1 MKLAKNHILCS
12 LVVAI
17 LAKSAQCEEMDN
29 ASAEEESDGPEEVE
43 EPVTQ
48 LKRKPV
54 SYHAYKVLEVTPETT
69 EQVTVLKAL
78 EGHPDAPGF
87 EFWKG
92 PHLVNE
98 TCSLS
103 VSPNLVEVMQAYLDM
118 KEIRHKVVV
127 DDLQE
132 LIEKERREYEAGYDE
147 ELAFR
152 DPVASQYS
160 HTNYNNLH
168 QGPIRIVILLT

>member
-1 MKLAKNHILCS
+1 MKLAKNHILCF
-12 LVVAI
+12 LVVAVF
-17 LAKSAQCEEMDN
+17 AKSAQCETMDN
-29 ASAEEESDGPEEVE
+29 ASAEEESDGPEEAD

-48 LKRKPV
+48 KRKPV
-54 SYHAYKVLEVTPETT
+54 SYHAYKVLEVVPETT

-78 EGHPDAPGF
+78 EGHSDAPGF
-87 EFWKG
+87 EFWKA

-127 DDLQE
+127 EDLQE

-168 QGPIRIVILLT
+168 QGPNEIGIFLI

>member
-1 MKLAKNHILCS
+1 MKLEKNHILCF
-12 LVVAI
+12 LVVVVFAT
-17 LAKSAQCEEMDN
+17 SAQCEKMDN
-29 ASAEEESDGPEEVE
+29 ASAEEESDGPEEAD

-48 LKRKPV
+48 KRKPV
-54 SYHAYKVLEVTPETT
+54 SYHAYKVLEVVPETT

-78 EGHPDAPGF
+78 EGHSDAPGF
-87 EFWKG
+87 EFWKA

-127 DDLQE
+127 EDLQE

-168 QGPIRIVILLT
+168 QGPNEIGIFLI

>member
-29 ASAEEESDGPEEVE
+29 TSAEEESDGPEETD

-48 LKRKPV
+48 KRKPV
-54 SYHAYKVLEVTPETT
+54 SYHAYKVLEVVPETT

-78 EGHPDAPGF
+78 EGHSDAPGF
-87 EFWKG
+87 EFWKA

-127 DDLQE
+127 EDLQE

-168 QGPIRIVILLT
+168 QGPIQIVILLT